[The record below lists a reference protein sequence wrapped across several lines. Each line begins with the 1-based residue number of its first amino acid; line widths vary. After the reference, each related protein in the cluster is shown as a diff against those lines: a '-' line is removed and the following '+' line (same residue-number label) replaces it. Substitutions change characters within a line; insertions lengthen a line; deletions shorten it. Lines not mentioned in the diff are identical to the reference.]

1 MWLSNFSEK
10 IDTECSVINSP
21 ILDIKAIKLD
31 ANKNSL
37 KDNLYCKNLK
47 SCDYFKRKKNSIY
60 FLELSDFNAQLEKLS
75 NNTTPKEAKKYIQME
90 VRLKISDTLLI
101 YYQLLDKYNI
111 KDKNYLKK
119 KVLLAI
125 CLNNIRDIQNI
136 DRIMRQLTSHY
147 CPTHLS
153 SIKVIPYTE
162 LETIFSKD

>member
-1 MWLSNFSEK
+1 MWLSSFYQK
-10 IDTECSVINSP
+10 IDTECNLINNP
-21 ILDIKAIKLD
+21 ILDIKAIKVD

-37 KDNLYCKNLK
+37 KDKLLSKNLK
-47 SCDYFKRKKNSIY
+47 SCDYFKRKKDSIY
-60 FLELSDFNAQLEKLS
+60 FLELSDFNRQLEMLS
-75 NNTTPKEAKKYIQME
+75 KNTTPKEAKKYIQME

-119 KVLLAI
+119 KVLLII

-147 CPTHLS
+147 CPTHLL

-162 LETIFSKD
+162 LKNIFRH